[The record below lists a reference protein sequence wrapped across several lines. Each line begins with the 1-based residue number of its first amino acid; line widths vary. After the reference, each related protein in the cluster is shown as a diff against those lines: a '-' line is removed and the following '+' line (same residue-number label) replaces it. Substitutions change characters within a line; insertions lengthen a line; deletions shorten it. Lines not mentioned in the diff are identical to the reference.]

1 MKLIPLAYAIMFSLF
16 AVPVTY
22 ADPKKPAPVA
32 PKKPVVVA
40 QQPVKPAE
48 PKAVEQKPPELKP
61 ICGMIAGHRFTI
73 PIEYTS
79 AGAIFD
85 ADIAGEGCDHPLIIA
100 GVYLNIQNLDPSKTM
115 GLSGMQSTY
124 LIVGAI
130 KRPYEL
136 GARKAIDGD
145 IVQRELAKQTNQEVS
160 MSSISRALGKIND
173 GHYYEHEYTYA
184 LDPSTGKMAPY
195 KVCKTYLREDQNPE
209 SCEYLFKDEALGM
222 AFRVGFSPSVNMN
235 YDQVRTQA
243 LKAIAMLTA
252 KG

>member
-1 MKLIPLAYAIMFSLF
+1 VKLIPLAYAIMFSLF

-22 ADPKKPAPVA
+22 ADPKKPVPVA
-32 PKKPVVVA
+32 PKKPVVA
-40 QQPVKPAE
+40 QQPVKPVEPKPAE
-48 PKAVEQKPPELKP
+48 PKPPELKP

-130 KRPYEL
+130 QRPYEL

-145 IVQRELAKQTNQEVS
+145 IVQRELARQTNQEVS
-160 MSSISRALGKIND
+160 MSSLSRALGKLND
-173 GHYYEHEYTYA
+173 GHYYGHEYTYG
-184 LDPSTGKMAPY
+184 LDPGTGKMAPY
-195 KVCKTYLREDQNPE
+195 KVCKTYQREDEGPE
-209 SCEYLFKDEALGM
+209 SCEYLYKDETLGL
-222 AFRVGFSPSVNMN
+222 AFRVGFSPNLNMN
-235 YDQVRTQA
+235 YDQVRAQA
-243 LKAIAMLTA
+243 IKAIALLTI